1 MGQILRIRPV
11 IPRLFFLEEF
21 PMNRMKNVSSYVT
34 TFFLSL
40 LALIF
45 AFPFYYVFV
54 LATWRAQEI
63 LVFPPHFWFGPGLA
77 ENLTSLF
84 GRVPFATNF
93 LNSLG
98 IAAISTIS
106 VLFFC
111 TLAGFAFAKYQF
123 KFKKSL
129 FAFVIATMAIPG
141 FLNIIPFYKMMVGFG
156 WINTWLPL
164 IVPGMAG
171 AFGIFLMTQFL
182 ENALPGELL
191 EAARIDGVGEF
202 AMLWKVV
209 FPLAKAGMAVLGVV
223 TFVGSWNNF
232 TGPLILLPD
241 LDSTTLP
248 VALSVLSSRVDNN
261 MGALMVGNAL
271 TLLPLL
277 IVFMLFSR
285 QIIAGL
291 TAGAVKG

>member
-1 MGQILRIRPV
+1 
-11 IPRLFFLEEF
+11 
-21 PMNRMKNVSSYVT
+21 MNRKIASVAT
-34 TFFLSL
+34 TAL
-40 LALIF
+40 LGILAVIF

-54 LATWRAQEI
+54 LATWPSREI
-63 LVFPPHFWFGPGLA
+63 LVFPPHFWFGPGLMD
-77 ENLTSLF
+77 NLTSLF
-84 GRVPFATNF
+84 GRVPFGTNF
-93 LNSLG
+93 YNSFG
-98 IAAISTIS
+98 IATIATATTM
-106 VLFFC
+106 FFC
-111 TLAGFAFAKYQF
+111 TLAGFAFSKYQF
-123 KFKKSL
+123 KFKKLL
-129 FAFVIATMAIPG
+129 FSFVIATMAIPG
-141 FLNIIPFYKMMVGFG
+141 FLNIIPFYKMMVAFG

-171 AFGIFLMTQFL
+171 AFGIFLMTQYL
-182 ENALPGELL
+182 ENALPSELL

-202 AMLWKVV
+202 AMLWHVV
-209 FPLAKAGMAVLGVV
+209 FPMAKAGLAVLGVV

-241 LDSTTLP
+241 VDRTTLP
-248 VALSVLSSRVDNN
+248 VALTVLSSRVDNN

-285 QIIAGL
+285 QIISGL

>member
-1 MGQILRIRPV
+1 MNAWKSLPSIL
-11 IPRLFFLEEF
+11 
-21 PMNRMKNVSSYVT
+21 T
-34 TFFLSL
+34 TALLGL
-40 LALIF
+40 LALVF

-54 LATWRAQEI
+54 LASWPSQQI
-63 LVFPPHFWFGPGLA
+63 LVFPPHFWFGNGVMD
-77 ENLTSLF
+77 NLVSLF
-84 GRVPFATNF
+84 ARVPFATNF
-93 LNSLG
+93 LNSFG
-98 IAAISTIS
+98 IAVLSTLS

-111 TLAGFAFAKYQF
+111 TMAGFAFSKYEF

-129 FAFVIATMAIPG
+129 FAFVVATLAIPG

-182 ENALPGELL
+182 EKALPGDLL
-191 EAARIDGVGEF
+191 DAARIDGLGEF
-202 AMLWKVV
+202 ALLWKVV
-209 FPLAKAGMAVLGVV
+209 FPLARSGMAILGVV

-241 LDSTTLP
+241 VNATTLP
-248 VALSVLSSRVDNN
+248 VALSVLNSRVDNN
-261 MGALMVGNAL
+261 MGGLMVGNAL

-277 IVFMLFSR
+277 VVFMIFSR
-285 QIIAGL
+285 QIISGL
-291 TAGAVKG
+291 TAGAIKG

>member
-1 MGQILRIRPV
+1 
-11 IPRLFFLEEF
+11 
-21 PMNRMKNVSSYVT
+21 MKSLKTFQSYAT
-34 TFFLSL
+34 TFFLGL
-40 LALIF
+40 FALIF

-63 LVFPPHFWFGPGLA
+63 LVFPPHFWFGPGLQ
-77 ENLTSLF
+77 ENLISLF
-84 GRVPFATNF
+84 GRVPFASNF
-93 LNSLG
+93 LNSIG
-98 IAAISTIS
+98 IATLSTVS

-111 TLAGFAFAKYQF
+111 TLAGFAFSKYQF
-123 KFKKSL
+123 KFKKTL

-141 FLNIIPFYKMMVGFG
+141 FLNIIPFYKMMVAFG

-182 ENALPGELL
+182 ENALPYELL
-191 EAARIDGVGEF
+191 EAARMDGVGEF
-202 AMLWKVV
+202 SMLWRIV
-209 FPLAKAGMAVLGVV
+209 FPLARSGMAVLGVV
-223 TFVGSWNNF
+223 TFVSSWNNF

-241 LDSTTLP
+241 VDSTTLP

-285 QIIAGL
+285 QIISGL

>member
-1 MGQILRIRPV
+1 
-11 IPRLFFLEEF
+11 
-21 PMNRMKNVSSYVT
+21 MNPFKKLSTYVT
-34 TFFLSL
+34 TFLLGL
-40 LALIF
+40 LALVF

-54 LATWRAQEI
+54 LATWRSQEV
-63 LVFPPHFWFGPGLA
+63 LAFPPHLWFGTGLL
-77 ENLTSLF
+77 ENWTSLF

-98 IAAISTIS
+98 IATLSTVS

-111 TLAGFAFAKYQF
+111 TLAGFAFSKYQF
-123 KFKKSL
+123 KLKKTL
-129 FAFVIATMAIPG
+129 FFFVIATMAIPG
-141 FLNIIPFYKMMVGFG
+141 FLNIIPFYKMMVVFG

-182 ENALPGELL
+182 ENALPFELL

-202 AMLWKVV
+202 SMLWRVV
-209 FPLAKAGMAVLGVV
+209 FPLARAGMAVLGVV

-241 LDSTTLP
+241 VDATTLP
-248 VALSVLSSRVDNN
+248 VALSVLNSRVDNN
-261 MGALMVGNAL
+261 MGALFLGNAL

-277 IVFMLFSR
+277 VIFMLFSR
-285 QIIAGL
+285 QIISGL